1 MKNKY
6 SIEEDIF
13 NNILDT
19 FKSIE
24 EIEKVILF
32 GSRAKNTYKNTSDI
46 DLAVKFKNSDKKLL
60 LIRKLDEIKCI
71 LKFDVLNLDSISN
84 EKLIENIKKE
94 GIVIYTNKE

>member
-1 MKNKY
+1 MKNEY
-6 SIEEDIF
+6 GIEEDIF

-24 EIEKVILF
+24 EIERVILF

-46 DLAVKFKNSDKKLL
+46 DLAVKFKKIDKKLL

-71 LKFDVLNLDSISN
+71 LKFDVLNLDNISN
-84 EKLIENIKKE
+84 EKLLENIKKE
-94 GIVIYTNKE
+94 GKVIYINKE